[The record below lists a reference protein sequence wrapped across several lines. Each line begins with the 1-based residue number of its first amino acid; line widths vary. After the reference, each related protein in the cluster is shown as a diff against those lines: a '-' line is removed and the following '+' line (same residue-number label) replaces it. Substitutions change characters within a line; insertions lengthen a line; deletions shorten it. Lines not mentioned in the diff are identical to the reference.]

1 MTAVCVFCAA
11 SDQIDPAHIRH
22 AFELGFAIGTRG
34 WQLVSGGGSVSSM
47 GAVAKGARQAGGE
60 TIGVIPD
67 VLLERE
73 VADHDSTRL
82 IAVRDMR
89 SRKAEMERLSDAFIV
104 LPGGIGTLE
113 EFFEIWVA
121 RSLGMH
127 NKPVV
132 VLDKTGIYTPLQNWL
147 AELTKAGF
155 ITADAANCAAWASSV
170 DQAIEIIEAQ
180 LATPIEVE
188 PTDAQIAEAE
198 L

>member
-11 SDQIDPAHIRH
+11 SEEIDAAHLKH
-22 AFELGFAIGTRG
+22 AFEVGYAIGTRG

-132 VLDKTGIYTPLQNWL
+132 VLDPAGVYAPLQTWL
-147 AELTKAGF
+147 AELTSAGF
-155 ITADAANCAAWASSV
+155 ITTDAARCAAWASSI
-170 DQAIEIIEAQ
+170 DQAIEIIQAQ
-180 LATPIEVE
+180 LIAPVEVT